1 MPSNVQRP
9 HIIIKNEPKPA
20 VTREYDGGGGG
31 TYPRESYRQHATKV
45 HTEVDKLKAIF
56 SNLKDAGI
64 EKRYFKVVLPEGEKV
79 STSTGKGLEKSLSSN
94 IVGSPQNN
102 VAHVSSTVAS
112 FDDLVAQLENYKNTE
127 ANVGK
132 SKYAMIEEISSVPF
146 DEKVSERFLAQFEGD
161 EEEGEALITFF
172 PDLNENET
180 NTVKQGVE
188 KFLSEMDGE
197 VLSFL
202 PREEGALIKVRSK
215 KSVLKDLAEMFVS
228 IQSLDSV
235 DDLIMEMTSV
245 GEPVNNSISVNPNSS
260 QAFACMFDTGVS
272 PDVRYLQGSIIEDYC
287 PFGDNK
293 GMGTTHGTFVASRIV
308 YGDSIKDQISM
319 GALSPD
325 VRLLSVCTSRF
336 DDIGNKKRVTIDELI
351 SLIRRTVEKW
361 HQQIRVYNLSLS
373 CIPQKTTSSPAIRD
387 DVVHQLASE
396 IDYLSRK
403 YDVLFVLCTGNI
415 PYSEQQGYPDTPY
428 PSYFEEDDSR
438 IMSPGEAMLGLT
450 VGSIALEEAAGSM
463 AKKEEPSPFTRRGPG
478 FAGYYKPDLVAHGGN
493 CGKNW
498 SEHQFLNVT
507 GFSDN
512 GGNLSYARGT
522 SFSAPIVT
530 RLAAKIFEIL
540 PTASA
545 CLVKA
550 MLIHFCQKIGSQ
562 NFEEEALDRLRG
574 HGFPITDL
582 ITAST
587 QSMQSFLY
595 QGEMDYRDMV
605 EIPFYVPSVLIDRK
619 VRNKVK
625 IKVTISFYP
634 ETSAVLKSGYCKSHI
649 RTKIIKLDKSGQN
662 KDVGFSTSSVLN
674 EERYSTV
681 IKMEKVFSSAISS
694 GEWKILVAHESRWT
708 LRNPNTKFAVVVTVE
723 DPENDPNIDIYSAI
737 RQEEPVK
744 YRTELGIQERI
755 RA

>member
-1 MPSNVQRP
+1 MPNDTQRP
-9 HIIIKNEPKPA
+9 HIFIRNEPNPA

-31 TYPRESYRQHATKV
+31 TYPRESYRQHAIKV
-45 HTEVDKLKAIF
+45 HTEVDRLKVIF
-56 SNLKDAGI
+56 TNLKDAGI
-64 EKRYFKVVLPEGEKV
+64 EKRYFKVALPEGEKV
-79 STSTGKGLEKSLSSN
+79 STSTGKGLERNLSSN

-102 VAHVSSTVAS
+102 VAHVSSSAAS
-112 FDDLVAQLENYKNTE
+112 FDDLVAQLETYKSTE
-127 ANVGK
+127 TNVGK
-132 SKYAMIEEISSVPF
+132 SKYAMIEDISSIPF
-146 DEKVSERFLAQFEGD
+146 DEKVSERFLAQFEDD

-172 PDLNENET
+172 SDLNEDE
-180 NTVKQGVE
+180 VSIVQEGVAS
-188 KFLSEMDGE
+188 FLNEMDGE
-197 VLSFL
+197 ILSFL

-235 DDLIMEMTSV
+235 DELIMEMASV
-245 GEPVNNSISVNPNSS
+245 GEPVNGSINVNPNNS
-260 QAFACMFDTGVS
+260 QALACMFDTGVS
-272 PDVRYLQGSIIEDYC
+272 PDVRFLQGSIIEDYC
-287 PFGDNK
+287 PFGDNR
-293 GMGTTHGTFVASRIV
+293 GVGTSHGTFVASRIV

-319 GALSPD
+319 GSLSPD
-325 VRLLSVCTSRF
+325 VRLLSVCINRF
-336 DDIGNKKRVTIDELI
+336 DDLGNKERVTIDELI
-351 SLIRRTVEKW
+351 SLIRSTVERW
-361 HQQIRVYNLSLS
+361 HNQIRVYNLSLS
-373 CIPQKTTSSPAIRD
+373 CTPQKSSSSPTIRD

-396 IDYLSRK
+396 IDFLSRK
-403 YDVLFVLCTGNI
+403 YDVLFVICTGNI
-415 PYSEQQGYPDTPY
+415 PYSEQQAVPDTPY
-428 PSYFEEDDSR
+428 PSYFEGDESR

-478 FAGYYKPDLVAHGGN
+478 FSGYYKPDLVAHGGN
-493 CGKNW
+493 CGNNW
-498 SEHQFLNVT
+498 TQHDFLNVT

-512 GGNLSYARGT
+512 GDHLSYARGT

-530 RLAAKIFEIL
+530 RLAAKIFEIV
-540 PTASA
+540 PSASA

-550 MLIHFCQKIGSQ
+550 MLIHFCQKIASE
-562 NFEEEALDRLRG
+562 NFEEEALDKLYG

-587 QSMQSFLY
+587 QNMQSFLY

-605 EIPFYVPSVLIDRK
+605 EIPFYVPSVLINRS
-619 VRNKVK
+619 VRDKVK
-625 IKVTISFYP
+625 VKVTISFYP

-649 RTKIIKLDKSGQN
+649 RTKIIKLDQDGEP
-662 KDVGFSTSSVLN
+662 KDVAFSASNVLN
-674 EERYSTV
+674 EDRYSTV
-681 IKMEKVFSSAISS
+681 IKMEKIFSRAISS

-723 DPENDPNIDIYSAI
+723 DPKNDPDIDIYAAI

>member
-1 MPSNVQRP
+1 MPNDTQRP
-9 HIIIKNEPKPA
+9 HIFIRNEPNPA

-31 TYPRESYRQHATKV
+31 TYPRESYRQHAIKV
-45 HTEVDKLKAIF
+45 HTEVDRLKVIF
-56 SNLKDAGI
+56 TNLKDAAI
-64 EKRYFKVVLPEGEKV
+64 EKRYFKVALPEGEKV
-79 STSTGKGLEKSLSSN
+79 STSTGKGLERNLSSN

-102 VAHVSSTVAS
+102 VAHVSSSVAS
-112 FDDLVAQLENYKNTE
+112 FDDLVAQLETYKSTE
-127 ANVGK
+127 TNVGK
-132 SKYAMIEEISSVPF
+132 SKYAMIEDISYIPF
-146 DEKVSERFLAQFEGD
+146 DEKVSERFLAQFEDD

-172 PDLNENET
+172 SDLNEDE
-180 NTVKQGVE
+180 VSIVQEGVAS
-188 KFLSEMDGE
+188 FLNEMDGE
-197 VLSFL
+197 ILSFL

-235 DDLIMEMTSV
+235 DELIMEMASV
-245 GEPVNNSISVNPNSS
+245 GEPVNGSINVNPNNSL
-260 QAFACMFDTGVS
+260 ALACMFDTGVS
-272 PDVRYLQGSIIEDYC
+272 PDVRFLQGSIIEDYC
-287 PFGDNK
+287 PFGDNR
-293 GMGTTHGTFVASRIV
+293 GVGTSHGTFVASRIV
-308 YGDSIKDQISM
+308 YGDSIKDQISI
-319 GALSPD
+319 GSLSPD
-325 VRLLSVCTSRF
+325 VRLLSVCINRF
-336 DDIGNKKRVTIDELI
+336 DDLGNKERVTIDELI
-351 SLIRRTVEKW
+351 SLIRSTVERW
-361 HQQIRVYNLSLS
+361 HNQIRVYNLSLS
-373 CIPQKTTSSPAIRD
+373 CTPQKSSSSPTIRD

-396 IDYLSRK
+396 IDFLSRK
-403 YDVLFVLCTGNI
+403 YDVLFVICTGNI
-415 PYSEQQGYPDTPY
+415 PYSEQQTVPDTPY
-428 PSYFEEDDSR
+428 PSYFEGDESR

-478 FAGYYKPDLVAHGGN
+478 FSGYYKPDLVAHGGN
-493 CGKNW
+493 CGNNW
-498 SEHQFLNVT
+498 TQHDFLNVT

-512 GGNLSYARGT
+512 GDHLSYARGT

-530 RLAAKIFEIL
+530 RLAAKIFEIV
-540 PTASA
+540 PSASA

-550 MLIHFCQKIGSQ
+550 MLIHFCQKIPSE
-562 NFEEEALDRLRG
+562 NFEEEALDKLYG

-587 QSMQSFLY
+587 QNMQSFLY

-605 EIPFYVPSVLIDRK
+605 EIPFYVPSVLINRS
-619 VRNKVK
+619 VRDKVK
-625 IKVTISFYP
+625 VKVTISFYP

-649 RTKIIKLDKSGQN
+649 RTKIIKLDQDGES
-662 KDVGFSTSSVLN
+662 KDVAFSASNVLN
-674 EERYSTV
+674 EDRYSTV
-681 IKMEKVFSSAISS
+681 IKMEKVFSRAISS

-723 DPENDPNIDIYSAI
+723 DPKNDPDIDIYAAI